1 MRISD
6 WSSDVCSSDLIGEDL
21 DKAAQFNSEAEEARA
36 QYEKALSD
44 ARTDAQA
51 ILREVEAGL
60 AQAGADAQAAVAGEI
75 DAQGRAAEERIAS
88 AKQAALGD
96 LRTVAVEVA
105 QSVAS
110 RLTGREAGAARTRTA
125 VGAALQGD
133 GKSVG
138 EGKRVYVR

>member
-75 DAQGRAAEERIAS
+75 DAQGRAAAERIAS

-96 LRTVAVEVA
+96 PRKVAAGGA
-105 QSVAS
+105 QSVTS
-110 RLTGREAGAARTRTA
+110 RMTGRGGGADRTRK
-125 VGAALQGD
+125 GRG
-133 GKSVG
+133 
-138 EGKRVYVR
+138 

>member
-36 QYEKALSD
+36 QYEKALSG

-60 AQAGADAQAAVAGEI
+60 AQAGAAAQAAVAGEI

-110 RLTGREAGAARTRTA
+110 RITGREADAERNRTDRSRANVATP
-125 VGAALQGD
+125 VI
-133 GKSVG
+133 
-138 EGKRVYVR
+138 